1 MDFIANKAIEPED
14 AEWYD
19 QLMGLFPS
27 IPSIKPTQ
35 DEKCSVFEAACTPWL
50 QELTDYV
57 MPANDKSL
65 GNTRAAIVCELLGE
79 KPCCISNGDA
89 DLQPSH

>member
-1 MDFIANKAIEPED
+1 MDFTTNKATDSDD

-19 QLMGLFPS
+19 QLMERIL
-27 IPSIKPTQ
+27 PSIKPTQ